1 MKNIL
6 YFDAFNG
13 VAGDMILGALVDM
26 GLPVDFLEGEL
37 RKLALSPYEIEVKKV
52 TRQGMSGTDLKVIC
66 THHDTHSHGHSHD
79 GHGKGHGGHHH
90 FGEIRALIQESSLD
104 EWVKDTSISIFTRLA
119 EAEAEVH
126 GSTVESVHFHEV
138 GAIDSIVDI
147 VGSCIGFRYF
157 GIDRFASSPLE
168 LGGGVVTFSH
178 GTWPVPALATAEL
191 VKGFPVRLG
200 GAEFEMTT
208 PTGAAIV
215 TSLVAGQG
223 QPASFEIEK
232 SGMGAGDR
240 EIPGI
245 PNMLRLFFGKSS
257 SDQRGMEGPGDLPG
271 KAGDKVVVLEINIDD
286 MFAEDSG
293 YFLEKAMEE
302 GALDVFFTPVFMKK
316 NRPATQITV
325 LSPLEKE
332 GDLVNLIFRETS
344 SLGIRRTS
352 TERYTLD
359 RETVSVE
366 TEYGKVRFK
375 RGSFRGKTT
384 VFSPEFEDLK
394 AIAKSNNLSLKEA
407 RIKINKR
414 VPDEDFK

>member
-1 MKNIL
+1 MEKIL

-26 GLPVDFLEGEL
+26 GMPADFLRQEL
-37 RKLALSPYEIEVKKV
+37 RKLSLSPFEIEVKKV

-66 THHDTHSHGHSHD
+66 THTDHHEHGHSHD

-90 FGEIRALIQESSLD
+90 FGEIRKLIQESSLD
-104 EWVKDTSISIFTRLA
+104 EWVKDTSVSIFTRLA
-119 EAEAEVH
+119 EAEADVH
-126 GSTVESVHFHEV
+126 GSTVEDVHFHEV

-215 TSLVAGQG
+215 TTLAAEPGL
-223 QPASFEIEK
+223 PPHFEIEK
-232 SGMGAGDR
+232 SGLGAGDR
-240 EIPGI
+240 EIPGV
-245 PNMLRLFFGKSS
+245 PNMLRLFFGKAASENS
-257 SDQRGMEGPGDLPG
+257 ERKRPENLSG

-286 MFAEDSG
+286 MLSEDSG

-316 NRPATQITV
+316 NRPAIQITV
-325 LSPLEKE
+325 LSPVEKE
-332 GDLVNLIFRETS
+332 QDLVSLIFRETS
-344 SLGIRRTS
+344 SLGIRRTL

-359 RETVSVE
+359 RETVIIE
-366 TEYGKVRFK
+366 TEFGKVRFK
-375 RGSFRGKTT
+375 KDVLVVKPRFSHPSSKTL
-384 VFSPEFEDLK
+384 EQLQ
-394 AIAKSNNLSLKEA
+394 
-407 RIKINKR
+407 RIII
-414 VPDEDFK
+414 